1 MEVLIISLQIMTVNY
16 ILEPTNKQRVQQT
29 IQYLTHPSN
38 LIIIKEQHYENIKN
52 ELWIK

>member
-1 MEVLIISLQIMTVNY
+1 MTLNY

-29 IQYLTHPSN
+29 IQHLTQPNN
-38 LIIIKEQHYENIKN
+38 LIIIKEQHDKNIKN